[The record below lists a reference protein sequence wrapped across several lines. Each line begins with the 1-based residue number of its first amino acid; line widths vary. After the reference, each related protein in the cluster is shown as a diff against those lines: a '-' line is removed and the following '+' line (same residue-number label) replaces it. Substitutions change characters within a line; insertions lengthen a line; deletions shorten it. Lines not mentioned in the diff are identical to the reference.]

1 MISKSPPDG
10 KSSGGDVTQAVPRR
24 KHCWTL
30 AHGFY
35 AAMGGFVLN
44 DPEIESRAH
53 YLPAWQRNGVL
64 TPMGVLFFMEHAP
77 SLIPDISSSDILDRS
92 KADGLAKI
100 LLVCQVLWFL
110 LTCINR
116 AVQGLPLSLLEI
128 VTIAHALCSL
138 LTYALWWRKPKDVD
152 HQTVIEDPNAR
163 PIGAW
168 LSMKSEACRTLLGG
182 LVCFHGKSEAYF
194 RSPAELLRGE
204 SGSDLEDL
212 LDGNNTQT
220 FKKALLTRFV
230 FRTTTTPWYIKGNR
244 ESQDE
249 CRTRE
254 LRWALA
260 YQADQRYHPYAS
272 RGVRYVIPTP
282 SLQAYATHCPAYPG
296 DEDISV
302 AAIIRNVSIIIV
314 LGAVYGLPH
323 LLGSTVIFESA
334 KERTIWLVG
343 TAIVA
348 AMGLGFLIVLSIQRI
363 LLAFLDM
370 LLFYFTGEDPDFC
383 IRWSR
388 HSFRVASVVIAIVY
402 VSSSGYLV
410 GESLRQLFA
419 LPPDAFALPL
429 WGNYW
434 PHFS

>member
-1 MISKSPPDG
+1 MTSESPSD
-10 KSSGGDVTQAVPRR
+10 SGGDVTQAVPRR

-30 AHGFY
+30 VHGFY

-44 DPEIESRAH
+44 DPKIESQDH

-64 TPMGVLFFMEHAP
+64 TPMGVLFLMEHAP
-77 SLIPDISSSDILDRS
+77 SLIPDLSSSDILERS

-110 LTCINR
+110 FTCINR
-116 AVQGLPLSLLEI
+116 AVQGLPLCLLEI
-128 VTIAHALCSL
+128 TTIAHALCSL

-152 HQTVIEDPNAR
+152 HQTVIEGPNAR

-182 LVCFHGKSEAYF
+182 LVCFHGKSEAYY
-194 RSPAELLRGE
+194 RNPAGRPRDE
-204 SGSDLEDL
+204 SGSDLEDH
-212 LDGNNTQT
+212 LDANNRQT

-230 FRTTTTPWYIKGNR
+230 FRTTTTPWYIQGNR

-249 CRTRE
+249 SRARE

-260 YQADQRYHPYAS
+260 YRAHQQYRPHAS
-272 RGVRYVIPTP
+272 RGVRFVIPTP
-282 SLQAYATHCPAYPG
+282 SLQAYATHTPAYPE

-314 LGAVYGLPH
+314 LGSVYGLPH

-334 KERTIWLVG
+334 KERTIWFVG
-343 TAIVA
+343 TALVA
-348 AMGLGFLIVLSIQRI
+348 AMGRGSLIVLSLQRI
-363 LLAFLDM
+363 FLAFLDM
-370 LLFYFTGEDPDFC
+370 LLLYFTGEDPRFC
-383 IRWSR
+383 ERWSR
-388 HSFRVASVVIAIVY
+388 QSFRAASVVIAIVY
-402 VSSSGYLV
+402 VCSSGYLV

-419 LPPDAFALPL
+419 LPPDAFSLPS